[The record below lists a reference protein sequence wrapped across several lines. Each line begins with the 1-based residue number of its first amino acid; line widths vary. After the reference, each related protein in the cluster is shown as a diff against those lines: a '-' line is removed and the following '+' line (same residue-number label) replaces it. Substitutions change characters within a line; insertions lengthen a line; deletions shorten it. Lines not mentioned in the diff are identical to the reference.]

1 MYIMYLRKSR
11 ADGEHETAAD
21 VLAKHYSILQEHARA
36 QLGGDI
42 PEHNIY
48 REIVSGETIADRP
61 EMLRVLELVQSGSV
75 SGVLVVDPQ
84 RLSRGDLSD
93 CGTIIR
99 AFRYSNTAI
108 ITPSKVYDLTD
119 KFDRKFFEME
129 LLRGNDYLEYVKEI
143 MLRGRLASVNAGNFI
158 APVAPYG
165 YDKIKDGKSYTL
177 TPNDEAPVVQMIFDM
192 WTRDKLGS
200 TTIATRLNQLHI
212 KPRKSDIWN
221 NATIRDILRNPV
233 YCGRIRWNW
242 NKQTKKFSDG
252 ELKTSRVKSDNDV
265 ICVPGRHPA
274 IITLEQFEAAT
285 ARFGTAPRVQARR
298 ELVNPLAGLLY
309 CSCGR
314 AMLYQPQRNCEPR
327 LHCAKQMYCGNR
339 SATYKEVETEIIN
352 ALKRSAYNVQAILE
366 GSAPTPSDTQNSV
379 LNGLRKELRTVETQI
394 NRLFD
399 FLEQGV
405 YTAEIYT
412 QRNAVL
418 NKRRTEL
425 LDGIA
430 ELEQQKTVAIDY
442 KRRCI
447 QLQDAINIL
456 QTDSATAAEKNNL
469 LKAIVKKIVYSRQTS
484 TRDKWHNIPFTL
496 DITLL

>member
-11 ADGEHETAAD
+11 ADGEHETPAA
-21 VLAKHYSILQEHARA
+21 VLAKHYGILQEHARA
-36 QLGGDI
+36 QLGAEI
-42 PEHNIY
+42 PEKNIF

-61 EMLRVLELVQSGSV
+61 EMLRVLELVQAGDV
-75 SGVLVVDPQ
+75 AGVLVVDPQ

-99 AFRYSNTAI
+99 AFRYSDTVI
-108 ITPSKVYDLTD
+108 ITPSKTYDLTD

-129 LLRGNDYLEYVKEI
+129 LLRGNDYLEYIKEI
-143 MLRGRLASVNAGNFI
+143 MLRGRLASVNAGNYI
-158 APVAPYG
+158 ASVPPYG

-177 TPNDEAPVVQMIFDM
+177 RPNDEAPVIQMIFDM

-233 YCGRIRWNW
+233 YAGQIRWNW
-242 NKQTKKFSDG
+242 NKRTKKFADG
-252 ELKTSRVKSDNDV
+252 ELKTSRKKSENGV
-265 ICVPGRHPA
+265 ICVPGKHPA

-285 ARFGTAPRVQARR
+285 ARFGTSPRVPVAR
-298 ELVNPLAGLLY
+298 ELVNPFAGLLY

-314 AMLYQPQRNCEPR
+314 AMIYQPQRCSEAR

-339 SATYKEVETEIIN
+339 SATYKEVETEIID
-352 ALKRSAYNVQAILE
+352 ALKRSAHNVKAILE
-366 GSAPTPSDTQNSV
+366 GSTPVPTNTQNSV
-379 LNGLRKELRTVETQI
+379 LTALRKEIQTVETQI

-405 YTAEIYT
+405 YTAEIFT
-412 QRNAVL
+412 ERNKVL
-418 NKRRTEL
+418 NKRRDEL
-425 LDGIA
+425 LGAIA
-430 ELEQQKTVAIDY
+430 ELEKQKTVAVDY
-442 KRRCI
+442 ERRFI
-447 QLQDAINIL
+447 QIQDAIKIL
-456 QTDSATAAEKNNL
+456 QTDAATPAEKNNL
-469 LKAIVKKIVYSRQTS
+469 LKAIMKKIVYSRQTT